1 MDEDKNQW
9 VELESKTPAETP
21 QTPETPAA
29 DDGSEAGPRAQKRIK
44 QLVGERKSL
53 AEENQKLKQEVEIAR
68 KQAVEAAEKARG
80 SETSANSVYKQSL
93 QEKLKVEEAR
103 WQAAFDA
110 ADKDTLLAA
119 QNAMTEAKLK
129 LMSLEAW
136 ETAPKPQQPQQQPKP
151 AQQQQQQQPQ
161 LAPVTKAWL
170 DNNTW
175 FGKGPNSD
183 RAATAVAVA
192 ISDDLVSEGF
202 DPASSEFYEEVEK
215 RLVAEMPRMASKLKR
230 DEPPRT
236 VVAGQS
242 RNPGRRIRLDEGTV
256 RASQRLGAS
265 LEDTARYAEAIS
277 NAGDGYVTID
287 VRKKK

>member
-1 MDEDKNQW
+1 MEEEKNTW
-9 VELESKTPAETP
+9 VEVEPQTPPE
-21 QTPETPAA
+21 TPETPETKAE

-44 QLVGERKSL
+44 RLLGERKSL
-53 AEENQKLKQEVEIAR
+53 AEENERLKQEVEAAR
-68 KQAVEAAEKARG
+68 TAAAEAAEKARG

-93 QEKLKVEEAR
+93 QEKLKVAEAQ
-103 WQAAFDA
+103 WQAAYDA

-136 ETAPKPQQPQQQPKP
+136 ETAPQPQPKPQPPQQQ
-151 AQQQQQQQPQ
+151 QRQPQ
-161 LAPVTKAWL
+161 LAPATKAWI
-170 DNNTW
+170 DNNSW
-175 FGKGPNSD
+175 FGRGANADK
-183 RAATAVAVA
+183 AATAVAVA

-215 RLVAEMPRMASKLKR
+215 RLLAEMPRMASKLR
-230 DEPPRT
+230 REEAPRT

-256 RASQRLGAS
+256 KASQRLGAS

-277 NAGDGYVTID
+277 AAGDGYVTID